1 MTDILRVGDKIA
13 DFTLKNQ
20 HDQEVR
26 LFGLTGK
33 VLLSFHPLAWTSVC
47 AEQMKS
53 LEANKDKFAALG
65 ITALGISVD
74 TAPSKNAWAR
84 QLGIVDTALLS
95 DFWPHG
101 ECAKAFGIFR
111 EANGFSERANIVL
124 DEERRIKIIRIY
136 PLAELPD
143 IEEIFAALRA

>member
-101 ECAKAFGIFR
+101 ECAKAFGIFT

-124 DEERRIKIIRIY
+124 DEERRIKIIRKY